1 MKKYNKPPARA
12 GGERASGD
20 TAGERASGDTTREGI
35 SFDKKSLCT
44 E

>member
-20 TAGERASGDTTREGI
+20 AGERASGDTTREGI